1 MEYWFDFKN
10 IDQNNIDDVLKKL
23 KADLILKEID
33 LNKVFFAP
41 YITDYTMA
49 IKIALK
55 FRNFF
60 SPKINF
66 VGVCDNQSG
75 LQEVIDM
82 IEMELIDFVSIDHL
96 LINSELLKKIKPSK
110 LLAWTVNDIK
120 QINDF
125 YMLGVDKF
133 ATDKVLI

>member
-1 MEYWFDFKN
+1 
-10 IDQNNIDDVLKKL
+10 
-23 KADLILKEID
+23 
-33 LNKVFFAP
+33 
-41 YITDYTMA
+41 
-49 IKIALK
+49 
-55 FRNFF
+55 
-60 SPKINF
+60 
-66 VGVCDNQSG
+66 
-75 LQEVIDM
+75 
-82 IEMELIDFVSIDHL
+82 MELIDFVSIDHL